1 MIELPGGRGRVGYRP
16 TSGSGPPTIDV
27 KVVDAAGR
35 RIPIQKI
42 KFL

>member
-1 MIELPGGRGRVGYRP
+1 MIELPGGRGRLGYRP

-27 KVVDAAGR
+27 SAFGAAGR
-35 RIPIQKI
+35 RIPIEKI